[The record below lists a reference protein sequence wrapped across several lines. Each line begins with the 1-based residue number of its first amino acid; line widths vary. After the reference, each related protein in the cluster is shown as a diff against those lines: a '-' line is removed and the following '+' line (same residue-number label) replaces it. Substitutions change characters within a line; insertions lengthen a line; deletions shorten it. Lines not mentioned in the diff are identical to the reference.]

1 MSAPRK
7 PPSPNL
13 RAAPWLVSVLAPAL
27 SPLLASL
34 FVLAAWQAA
43 AQAGWL
49 SGRLLPAPSTVAAAA
64 VALARSGEL
73 WSHAGAS
80 LLRVLAGL
88 VLGGGAALILGAM
101 NATARRA
108 GKQADAL
115 LQALGLVP
123 VLAFA
128 PLILL
133 WLGVGEAARLALLSL
148 GAFFPI
154 YRQTV
159 RGIRAVDPGLIAT
172 GRSHGLHGWA
182 LFLHVILP
190 GALPS
195 ILTGL
200 RQGLGLAWLILV
212 ALEVFAAPTG
222 VGLLAEHGRIAARAD
237 LLLLGI
243 ALYAA
248 MSAAS
253 QALVHLLARHLLRWS
268 PAHRPELFSRID

>member
-1 MSAPRK
+1 MSAPRTL
-7 PPSPNL
+7 PSPNL
-13 RAAPWLVSVLAPAL
+13 RAARWLAPAL
-27 SPLLASL
+27 VPALARLLAPLL
-34 FVLAAWQAA
+34 VLAAWQVA

-49 SGRLLPAPSTVAAAA
+49 SDRLLPAPSTVAAAA

-73 WSHAGAS
+73 WTQAGAS

-88 VLGGGAALILGAM
+88 VLGGGAALILGSM

-108 GKQADAL
+108 GTQADTL
-115 LQALGLVP
+115 LQALGRVP

-128 PLILL
+128 PLVLL
-133 WLGVGEAARLALLSL
+133 WLGAGETARLALLSL
-148 GAFFPI
+148 SAFFPI
-154 YRQTV
+154 YRQTM

-182 LFLHVILP
+182 LFLHIILP

-195 ILTGL
+195 MLTGL
-200 RQGLGLAWLILV
+200 RQGVGLAWLMLV
-212 ALEVFAAPTG
+212 ALDVFAAPSG
-222 VGLLAEHGRIAARAD
+222 VGLLVEQGRIAARAD

-253 QALVHLLARHLLRWS
+253 QALVHLLARRVLRWS
-268 PAHRPELFSRID
+268 PVHRPELFSRID

>member
-1 MSAPRK
+1 MSVSRK
-7 PPSPNL
+7 LPSPNL
-13 RAAPWLVSVLAPAL
+13 RAARSLAPAL
-27 SPLLASL
+27 APLL
-34 FVLAAWQAA
+34 VLAAWQAA

-49 SGRLLPAPSTVAAAA
+49 SDRLLPAPSTVAAAA

-88 VLGGGAALILGAM
+88 MLGGGAALILGAM

-108 GKQADAL
+108 GKQADTL

-128 PLILL
+128 PLVLL
-133 WLGVGEAARLALLSL
+133 WLGVGETARLALLSL
-148 GAFFPI
+148 GAFFPV

-172 GRSHGLHGWA
+172 GRSHGLQGWA

-195 ILTGL
+195 ILMGL
-200 RQGLGLAWLILV
+200 RQGVGLAWLILV
-212 ALEVFAAPTG
+212 ALEVFAAPSG
-222 VGLLAEHGRIAARAD
+222 VGLLTGQGRIAARAD

-253 QALVHLLARHLLRWS
+253 QALVHLLARRLLRWS
-268 PAHRPELFSRID
+268 PAHRPELFSRMD

>member
-1 MSAPRK
+1 MPAPNNL
-7 PPSPNL
+7 PSPNL
-13 RAAPWLVSVLAPAL
+13 RAARWPSPVLARLLA
-27 SPLLASL
+27 PLLA
-34 FVLAAWQAA
+34 LAAWQAA

-49 SGRLLPAPSTVAAAA
+49 SDRLLPAPSTVAAAA

-80 LLRVLAGL
+80 FLRVLAGL

-108 GKQADAL
+108 GKQADTL

-133 WLGVGEAARLALLSL
+133 WLGVSETARLALLSL

-172 GRSHGLHGWA
+172 GRAHGLHGWS

-195 ILTGL
+195 MLTGL
-200 RQGLGLAWLILV
+200 RQGVGLAWLMLV
-212 ALEVFAAPTG
+212 ALELFAAPSG
-222 VGLLAEHGRIAARAD
+222 VGLLAEKGRLAARAD
-237 LLLLGI
+237 LLVLGI

-253 QALVHLLARHLLRWS
+253 HALVHLLARHLLRWS